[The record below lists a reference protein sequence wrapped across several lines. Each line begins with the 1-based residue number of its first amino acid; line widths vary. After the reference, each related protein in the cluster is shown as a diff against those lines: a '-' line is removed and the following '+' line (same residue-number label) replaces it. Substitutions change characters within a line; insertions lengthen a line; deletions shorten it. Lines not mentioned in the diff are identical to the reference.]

1 MNKNIKSIAL
11 CILIIAFVLLL
22 LLPCL
27 YKESFS
33 NATCISPDDLHLAYA
48 AAQRSTRA
56 SHAAADRRARKNSRR
71 MRANE
76 GGEGESIKIRD
87 NILTSLFLIQ
97 QCFSKSLE
105 QIHGIGA
112 ASVVDFNKKTNELRD
127 GLETKLNQTL
137 NSKKERSEI
146 VTSGVSST
154 VQLYIEHGGSED
166 YVPRCLDRSLQ
177 NNNCQ
182 ELNNLSILDNIQ
194 DEPAKRIKII

>member
-1 MNKNIKSIAL
+1 MFEICESVEKKQKRKRNDDDAFERRGAVGCCAAPRELKLEPKKLVYIIIMNKNIKSIAL

-112 ASVVDFNKKTNELRD
+112 ASVVAVSYTHLT
-127 GLETKLNQTL
+127 LPTK
-137 NSKKERSEI
+137 
-146 VTSGVSST
+146 
-154 VQLYIEHGGSED
+154 
-166 YVPRCLDRSLQ
+166 
-177 NNNCQ
+177 
-182 ELNNLSILDNIQ
+182 
-194 DEPAKRIKII
+194 A